1 MADVDTTDAS
11 MDNSGLTTVVVN
23 MTNATRLMVMP
34 ESDCNLFPF
43 IIYVG
48 VFGPMCVFG
57 LCGNTIS
64 FLVLQWEKQNHAAT
78 FLLQTMAIADNI
90 FLLASGFSLM
100 ISATLPMIRNNNYS
114 PVTEYVQVYVW
125 PLVYITQMWTVWI
138 TVLIALNR
146 YIAIC
151 RPFQAQLLCT
161 LSKVRLQVALTA
173 IATIVYNIPRFL
185 EHRIVHVPSPD
196 AMTNT
201 TQILAKARETLMKH
215 NLHYNIIY
223 ENLLYC
229 LFVFLG
235 PLIIL
240 IFLNISLARELY
252 AIRQRL
258 LQRHLPQG
266 SDSEEHNLTLV
277 MMVIVLVFIICQTP
291 AFGNQLLYYCL
302 HYSCGRP
309 YFFYFHISNLL
320 VQANSC
326 FNFVIYCAFRKQ
338 FRARLHAFC
347 MCCRHPVLTRMHAER
362 RPYNAHQTVS
372 VYTECNA
379 KTQTRTCTSD
389 EHPQL

>member
-1 MADVDTTDAS
+1 
-11 MDNSGLTTVVVN
+11 MDDSGLKMIVN
-23 MTNATRLMVMP
+23 MTNATTTP
-34 ESDCNLFPF
+34 TATPASESDCNLFPF

-64 FLVLQWEKQNHAAT
+64 FLVLQWEKQNYAAT

-90 FLLASGFSLM
+90 FLLASGFSLI
-100 ISATLPMIRNNNYS
+100 ISATLPMAHLDNS
-114 PVTEYVQVYVW
+114 PVMAYMQVYVW

-161 LSKVRLQVALTA
+161 LSRVRLQVVLTA
-173 IATIVYNIPRFL
+173 GATIVYNIPRFL
-185 EHRIVHVPSPD
+185 EHHIVHITTVEM
-196 AMTNT
+196 MTNT
-201 TQILAKARETLMKH
+201 TQILVMANETLMKQNH
-215 NLHYNIIY
+215 QYNIIY

-235 PLIIL
+235 PLIVL
-240 IFLNISLARELY
+240 IFLNINLARELY

-258 LQRHLPQG
+258 LQRCLPKG

-277 MMVIVLVFIICQTP
+277 MMAIVLVFIICQTP
-291 AFGNQLLYYCL
+291 AFGNQLLYYYL
-302 HYSCGRP
+302 QYTCGLP
-309 YFFYFHISNLL
+309 YFYYFHVSNLL

-347 MCCRHPVLTRMHAER
+347 LCCKHPTLAHIER
-362 RPYNAHQTVS
+362 RPYNTHQIVS
-372 VYTECNA
+372 VYSDCNS
-379 KTQTRTCTSD
+379 KIQTRTFMCD
-389 EHPQL
+389 DHPQL

>member
-1 MADVDTTDAS
+1 MTDTT
-11 MDNSGLTTVVVN
+11 MDGGGHVN
-23 MTNATRLMVMP
+23 VTNET
-34 ESDCNLFPF
+34 DCNLFPF
-43 IIYVG
+43 VIYVG

-64 FLVLQWEKQNHAAT
+64 FLVLQWEKQNYAAT
-78 FLLQTMAIADNI
+78 FLLQTMAVADNI
-90 FLLASGFSLM
+90 FLLMSGSSLI
-100 ISATLPMIRNNNYS
+100 ISAILPMMQLDNTPLMAYM
-114 PVTEYVQVYVW
+114 QVYIW

-146 YIAIC
+146 FIAIC

-161 LSKVRLQVALTA
+161 LSRVRLQVALTA

-185 EHRIVHVPSPD
+185 EHRIVHITD
-196 AMTNT
+196 AMTNV
-201 TQILAKARETLMKH
+201 TQIAANETLMKQ

-235 PLIIL
+235 PLIVL
-240 IFLNISLARELY
+240 IYLNISLARELY

-258 LQRHLPQG
+258 LQRSLPRG

-291 AFGNQLLYYCL
+291 AFGNQLLYYWVD
-302 HYSCGRP
+302 YTCGQP
-309 YFFYFHISNLL
+309 YFYYFHISNLL

-326 FNFVIYCAFRKQ
+326 FNFVVYCAFRKQ

-347 MCCRHPVLTRMHAER
+347 CKHPALAHVER
-362 RPYNAHQTVS
+362 RPYNAHQIVS
-372 VYTECNA
+372 VYSDCDS
-379 KTQTRTCTSD
+379 KTQTRACMCD
-389 EHPQL
+389 NHPQL